1 VSTRTVPTSPIGPE
15 LRLLFGAFAVLA
27 VGAFFLLFVLSEQT
41 DDWFSWT
48 IKPPLTA
55 AFLGASY
62 LAALVLFAWTAA
74 RGDWASAQATLVPV
88 SVIAVLLGVA
98 TIIHD
103 DRFHD
108 DLFGWFWK
116 TAYVIAPI
124 AIVAAVALQLR
135 RPADAG
141 RRARVPLP
149 SALRGLLT
157 VQGAVM
163 LAVGL
168 YLFAAPESA
177 DVLWPWNLTPLT
189 ARAIGAFVVG
199 FGASALHAAIVDDL
213 PSFEGAAL
221 AYAVLG
227 ALELVALARYTGDLT
242 GADLDSLL
250 YVGLLVTVLLAGL
263 AGWLGARRLSA
274 SAKPASA

>member
-1 VSTRTVPTSPIGPE
+1 VSSRTVPTSPIGTE

-62 LAALVLFAWTAA
+62 LAALVLFAWTAV

-88 SVIAVLLGVA
+88 SVIAVLLLVA

-116 TAYVIAPI
+116 TAYVLAPVAIAA
-124 AIVAAVALQLR
+124 AITLQLR
-135 RPADAG
+135 RPADGG

-149 SALRGLLT
+149 WALRALLA

-163 LAVGL
+163 LAVAL
-168 YLFAAPESA
+168 YLFVAPDSA
-177 DVLWPWNLTPLT
+177 DALWPWNLTPLT
-189 ARAIGAFVVG
+189 ARAIGAFVAG

-227 ALELVALARYTGDLT
+227 ALELVTLARYTGDLT
-242 GADLDSLL
+242 GADLDSLM
-250 YVGLLVTVLLAGL
+250 YAMFLVTVLVAGL

-274 SAKPASA
+274 AAKPAPA